1 MSVEVRLR
9 DVVDEDL
16 ETFFAQEQEPEANRL
31 AHFPARRRD
40 VFFTHWRTK
49 IIGNPDGLVQAVEVG
64 GELAGSIV
72 AWWQDGRRFIGYWF
86 GREFWGRGVG
96 TAALRLFLAKEEN
109 RPLYAD
115 PHADNVGS
123 VRLLEKCGFQRDGTE
138 HDGFVML
145 VLRD

>member
-1 MSVEVRLR
+1 MGAEVRLR
-9 DVVDEDL
+9 DVVDGDL
-16 ETFFAQEQEPEANRL
+16 ETLFRQEQEPEANRL

-40 VFFTHWRTK
+40 AFFAHWRTR
-49 IIGNPDGLVQAVEVG
+49 ILGVPGVHAQAVEVG

-72 AWWQDGRRFIGYWF
+72 AWWQDGRRFVGYWF

-96 TAALRLFLAKEEN
+96 TAALRLFLAQETA

-123 VRLLEKCGFQRDGTE
+123 VRLLEKCGFRRDGTE

-145 VLRD
+145 VLRE